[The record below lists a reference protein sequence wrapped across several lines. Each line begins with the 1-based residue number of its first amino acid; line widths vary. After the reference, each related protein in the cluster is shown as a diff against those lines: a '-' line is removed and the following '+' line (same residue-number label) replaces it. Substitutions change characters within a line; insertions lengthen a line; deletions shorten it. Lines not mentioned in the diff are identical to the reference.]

1 MWQCFGG
8 FCISPDIMVL
18 MAVVV
23 VGMAV
28 GSEDRERE
36 SIGHTLEV
44 ELTVLSAGG
53 GDVWFMLS
61 PEGDEMISGA
71 SSRTLNED
79 TLGNINYGPRLRPV
93 MIDSGSGDG
102 WRQRP

>member
-1 MWQCFGG
+1 M
-8 FCISPDIMVL
+8 
-18 MAVVV
+18 
-23 VGMAV
+23 
-28 GSEDRERE
+28 
-36 SIGHTLEV
+36 EV
-44 ELTVLSAGG
+44 EPTVLSAGG